1 MLYICKKNLRPD
13 MKPRPQNYTR
23 RKRRS
28 AWPEATPTD
37 IPNGYKWMKSFC
49 GFNNFNTLRFFM
61 TDLFLW
67 SVGFGVKRAPVP
79 IGLWLSFSCLGFS
92 VLFRFC
98 RCSSGLELVWRAAAL
113 RSSHRMN
120 EKAAAS
126 LHISKQEVAWIE
138 AGSWW
143 SHLLM
148 SQALFWFCSFP
159 AFREA
164 SSSLAFVL
172 SWRRWTDW
180 LVSEAESP
188 ASSWSGCK
196 TTEAFPPDPRGR

>member
-1 MLYICKKNLRPD
+1 

-67 SVGFGVKRAPVP
+67 SVGFGVKRAPFP

-138 AGSWW
+138 AT
-143 SHLLM
+143 
-148 SQALFWFCSFP
+148 FWCLRLCSG
-159 AFREA
+159 
-164 SSSLAFVL
+164 FVL
-172 SWRRWTDW
+172 SLLSGKLPRLLRLCCHDAGGLIGLLVRQNHLRHHDLGVKLRRRSHRT
-180 LVSEAESP
+180 P
-188 ASSWSGCK
+188 AAANYPC
-196 TTEAFPPDPRGR
+196 